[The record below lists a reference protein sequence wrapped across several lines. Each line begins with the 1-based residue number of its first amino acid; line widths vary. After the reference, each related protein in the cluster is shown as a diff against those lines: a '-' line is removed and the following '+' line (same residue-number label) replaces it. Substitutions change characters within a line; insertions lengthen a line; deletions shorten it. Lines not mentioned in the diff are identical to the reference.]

1 MKLTRKSYNRRV
13 FSFGALVFLAIA
25 LMSTGFATWVMSTN
39 AETSDSGNVNI
50 GTITD
55 GALSFVETG
64 GKKVVFDETTGS
76 EFRFDGAEGDDE
88 GEIKSGTGEGATYE
102 NLGVKFT
109 VQIQPA
115 QYFDYLSVK
124 VENLPQGILDAAD
137 AGYIVL
143 PDAATETVK
152 ISTTEQGIEVS
163 SGETK
168 TIDDFNTD
176 VCLVD
181 STSVPGVVKVTY
193 TINFEWGTVFGGQN
207 PGYYLDSLDE
217 HNNPRFTYAQKR
229 QTMVNFKRT
238 IHELD
243 DSVSEADVLNY
254 GPTSSGF
261 TAFKYDLKLTAHAK

>member
-39 AETSDSGNVNI
+39 AETSGSGNVNV

-55 GALSFVETG
+55 GALSFIETD
-64 GKKVVFDETTGS
+64 GKKVVFDATTGS

-88 GEIKSGTGEGATYE
+88 GEIKSGTGEGAVYE

-115 QYFDYLSVK
+115 QYFDYLK
-124 VENLPQGILDAAD
+124 VEVANLPKGIKDAAT

-143 PDAATETVK
+143 PDAATSTVK
-152 ISTTEQGIEVS
+152 VSTEEQGIEDP
-163 SGETK
+163 ETK
-168 TIDDFNTD
+168 AIGTFNTD
-176 VCLVD
+176 EVVVD
-181 STSVPGVVKVTY
+181 TSTSGIVKITY
-193 TINFEWGTVFGGQN
+193 TINFEWGSVFGGVN
-207 PGYYLDSLDE
+207 PGYHLDDVDE
-217 HNNPRFTYAQKR
+217 HNQPLYTYEQKR

-243 DSVSEADVLNY
+243 SSVTDAEALAY
-254 GPTSSGF
+254 GPSSAGF
-261 TAFKYDLKLTAHAK
+261 TAFKYDLKLTAAAK

>member
-39 AETSDSGNVNI
+39 AETSNQGNVNV

-55 GALSFVETG
+55 GALSFLETD
-64 GKKVVFDETTGS
+64 GKKVVFDATTGS

-88 GEIKSGTGEGATYE
+88 GEIKSGAGENAVYE
-102 NLGVKFT
+102 NLSVKFT

-115 QYFDYLSVK
+115 EYFDYLK
-124 VENLPQGILDAAD
+124 VEVLNLPQGIKDAAD

-143 PDAATETVK
+143 PDAAKSTVK
-152 ISTTEQGIEVS
+152 IYPNEQGVVNTGTNAIEAF
-163 SGETK
+163 T
-168 TIDDFNTD
+168 TD
-176 VCLVD
+176 AATVD
-181 STSVPGVVKVTY
+181 TTSNPGTVKITY
-193 TINFEWGTVFGGQN
+193 TINFKWGSVFGGQN

-217 HNNPRFTYAQKR
+217 HNNPRFTYEQKV
-229 QTMVNFKRT
+229 QTMVNFKKT

-243 DSVSEADVLNY
+243 DSISDNDALKY
-254 GPTSSGF
+254 GPESTGF
-261 TAFKYDLKLTAHAK
+261 TPFKYDLKLTAAAK